1 LTSGYL
7 FDSSSI
13 IKALKL
19 GKVNVL
25 VGGYIQWLTINETL
39 NALWKEVH
47 LLRTIPEDRALE
59 FTEVLGRLLDF
70 MKILDVR
77 GLERGVLEVAVKL
90 GVTVYDSSYIVLARR
105 YGLTL
110 VTEDRRLRAKAQE
123 VVRCVSVD
131 ELT

>member
-1 LTSGYL
+1 
-7 FDSSSI
+7 
-13 IKALKL
+13 
-19 GKVNVL
+19 
-25 VGGYIQWLTINETL
+25 
-39 NALWKEVH
+39 
-47 LLRTIPEDRALE
+47 
-59 FTEVLGRLLDF
+59 

-90 GVTVYDSSYIVLARR
+90 EVTVYDSSYIVLARR